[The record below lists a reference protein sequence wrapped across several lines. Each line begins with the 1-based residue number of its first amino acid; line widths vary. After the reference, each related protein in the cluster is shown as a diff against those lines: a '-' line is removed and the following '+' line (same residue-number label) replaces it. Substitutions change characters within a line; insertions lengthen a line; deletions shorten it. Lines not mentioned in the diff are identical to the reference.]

1 MSRHS
6 LNVPTSFYRRF
17 STDVAEFA
25 NLHSRSNVVAV
36 LEGGYSDR
44 ALASGS
50 LALMIGLSEASR
62 TETASRT
69 AAGEGE
75 RWNEA
80 RLVKMEQD
88 CAVGGKVGKRT
99 TKLIVPPV
107 FPPLLHSSIPTTA
120 ASTIDRTGEIYRLL
134 DPAAEA
140 PRIVEPKPKPPLDIR
155 KMQLRGRRVNAF
167 ADTTEEEITPRAS
180 PAKGKSKIAAVR
192 LTKSVISTPVA
203 AKLDPVVIPEL
214 PASAPRAF
222 KFTWKEGG
230 VL

>member
-6 LNVPTSFYRRF
+6 LNVPTSFYHRF
-17 STDVAEFA
+17 STDVAHFA

-50 LALMIGLSEASR
+50 LALMIGLTEASR
-62 TETASRT
+62 KETVVRSAWERGT
-69 AAGEGE
+69 

-80 RLVKMEQD
+80 RLIKMEND
-88 CAVGGKVGKRT
+88 CAVDKVGKRA
-99 TKLIVPPV
+99 TKLIIPPV
-107 FPPLLHSSIPTTA
+107 FPPLATPSSTTTP
-120 ASTIDRTGEIYRLL
+120 SLLDRTGEIYRLL
-134 DPAAEA
+134 DPTELV
-140 PRIVEPKPKPPLDIR
+140 PTIEPKPKVQLDIR

-167 ADTTEEEITPRAS
+167 VDEEETTPRAS
-180 PAKGKSKIAAVR
+180 PAKGKPRIAAVR

-203 AKLDPVVIPEL
+203 AKLDPVDVPEL

>member
-6 LNVPTSFYRRF
+6 LNLPTSFFHRF
-17 STDVAEFA
+17 STDVAQFA

-50 LALMIGLSEASR
+50 LALMIGLAEASR
-62 TETASRT
+62 TETGSRT
-69 AAGEGE
+69 VVEGRE
-75 RWNEA
+75 RWSEA
-80 RLVKMEQD
+80 RLMKMESD
-88 CAVGGKVGKRT
+88 CAAGGKVGKRA
-99 TKLIVPPV
+99 TKLIIPPV
-107 FPPLLHSSIPTTA
+107 FPPPLLSTLSTA
-120 ASTIDRTGEIYRLL
+120 PSTIDRTGEIYRLL
-134 DPAAEA
+134 HPTAETQI
-140 PRIVEPKPKPPLDIR
+140 PEPKPKPLDIR

-167 ADTTEEEITPRAS
+167 VDTTEEEITPRAS
-180 PAKGKSKIAAVR
+180 PAKGKAKIAAVR

-203 AKLDPVVIPEL
+203 AKLDPVDVPEL